1 MTVSFTTEIKNE
13 ICSNDYS
20 RLEDI
25 AMLSG
30 FLRNNFEFDG
40 ERIIIL
46 SENPKVVRKIFSLF
60 KELFDI
66 NPVISQGK
74 SNNFNKKN
82 YYNIFVYEK
91 LDVIMKGL
99 MVLDEDNVF
108 ISSLP
113 DYFLDSEDLK
123 RAYLRGAFLAKGSV
137 NDPKKSR
144 YHLEF
149 LVSRK
154 SEAYFIKDLL
164 AFFDINAKVILR
176 DKGYMTYVKEAEKIG
191 DFLRI
196 VSANNAILYYEDIR
210 IYRDH
215 KNMTNRL
222 NNCEQANVEKTVNTS
237 KKQIDMINYIKEK
250 NAFDLME
257 EKLKQTAE
265 YRVKYAETSLMD
277 LSKIMTLEL
286 ETNISKSCLNHRL
299 RKIKEFYEKIKNQE
313 EK

>member
-1 MTVSFTTEIKNE
+1 MSFTTEIKNE

-20 RLEDI
+20 RLENI

-30 FLRNNFEFDG
+30 FLRNNYEFDG
-40 ERIIIL
+40 ERIVVL
-46 SENPKVVRKIFSLF
+46 SENPKVVRKIFSVF

-74 SNNFNKKN
+74 SINFNKKT
-82 YYNIFVYEK
+82 YYNIFISEK
-91 LDVIMKGL
+91 VDIIISSL
-99 MVLDEDNVF
+99 MVLDDEGTF

-123 RAYLRGAFLAKGSV
+123 RAYLRGVFLARGSI

-149 LVSRK
+149 LVACK
-154 SEAYFIKDLL
+154 SEAYFLKDLL
-164 AFFDINAKVILR
+164 DFFDISAKVILR

-222 NNCEQANVEKTVNTS
+222 NNCEQANVDKIIGASE
-237 KKQIDMINYIKEK
+237 KQIEDINLIKDK
-250 NAFDLME
+250 IGLDAID
-257 EKLKQTAE
+257 EKLKE
-265 YRVKYAETSLMD
+265 VIIYREKYPEVSLSE
-277 LSKIMTLEL
+277 LSYIIGEELNKKIT
-286 ETNISKSCLNHRL
+286 KSGLSHRF
-299 RKIKEFYEKIKNQE
+299 RKIHEIAEKIRNEKN
-313 EK
+313 

>member
-1 MTVSFTTEIKNE
+1 MSFTTEIKNE

-20 RLEDI
+20 RLENI

-30 FLRNNFEFDG
+30 FLRNNYEFDG
-40 ERIIIL
+40 ERIVIL
-46 SENPKVVRKIFSLF
+46 SENPKVVRKIFSVF

-74 SNNFNKKN
+74 SINFNKKT
-82 YYNIFVYEK
+82 YYNIFISEK
-91 LDVIMKGL
+91 VDIIINSL
-99 MVLDEDNVF
+99 MVLDDEGTF

-123 RAYLRGAFLAKGSV
+123 RAYLRGVFLARGSI

-149 LVSRK
+149 LVACK
-154 SEAYFIKDLL
+154 SEAYFLKDLL
-164 AFFDINAKVILR
+164 DFFDISAKVILR

-222 NNCEQANVEKTVNTS
+222 NNCEQANVDKIIGASE
-237 KKQIDMINYIKEK
+237 KQIEDINLIKDK
-250 NAFDLME
+250 IGLDAID
-257 EKLKQTAE
+257 EKLKE
-265 YRVKYAETSLMD
+265 VIIYREKYPEVSLSE
-277 LSKIMTLEL
+277 LSYIIGEELNKKIT
-286 ETNISKSCLNHRL
+286 KSGLSHRF
-299 RKIKEFYEKIKNQE
+299 RKIHEIAEKIRNEKN
-313 EK
+313 

>member
-222 NNCEQANVEKTVNTS
+222 NNCEQANVEKIIDAS
-237 KKQIDMINYIKEK
+237 KKQLNDINKIKDKIGLDAID
-250 NAFDLME
+250 
-257 EKLKQTAE
+257 EKLKE
-265 YRVKYAETSLMD
+265 VIVYREKYPEVSLTE
-277 LSKIMTLEL
+277 LSYIINSELDKKIT
-286 ETNISKSCLNHRL
+286 KSGLSHRF
-299 RKIKEFYEKIKNQE
+299 RRIHEIADRI
-313 EK
+313 